1 MLNNGTLSQV
11 GNYNMVLDRDI
22 RLTIL
27 GHTGVGKT
35 SLIKRLKGEDPAITE
50 KTMDITVEKK
60 KITLL
65 SSSIQS
71 KLSFERY
78 RKYNLTAVD
87 NPGDFKLRRKW
98 REAMRKYKTDGILF
112 MLDPSQGVETQRV
125 AMEDSFNYFLDSLS
139 LDPDKAD
146 KKARKKK
153 TLFFFVVNKM
163 DTINNDEKKA
173 QTFLDNFKMVI
184 EDYKMTFP
192 FASFLEAFISVHKSP
207 YEDIDAIF
215 EKCKRAL
222 Y

>member
-1 MLNNGTLSQV
+1 
-11 GNYNMVLDRDI
+11 MVLDRDI

-35 SLIKRLKGEDPAITE
+35 SLIKRLKGEDPTSTD
-50 KTMDITVEKK
+50 KTLDITVEKK

-65 SSSIQS
+65 SSSTQS

-78 RKYNLTAVD
+78 RKYNVTAVD

-98 REAMRKYKTDGILF
+98 REAMRKHKTDGILF
-112 MLDPSQGVETQRV
+112 MLDPSQGVESQRV

-146 KKARKKK
+146 KKAKKK
-153 TLFFFVVNKM
+153 KSLFFFVVNKM

-173 QTFLDNFKMVI
+173 REFLVNFNIVI
-184 EDYKMTFP
+184 QDYKMTFP
-192 FASFLEAFISVHKSP
+192 FATFAEAFISVHKSP

-215 EKCKRAL
+215 EKCKQSL

>member
-1 MLNNGTLSQV
+1 
-11 GNYNMVLDRDI
+11 MVLDRDI
-22 RLTIL
+22 RITIL

-35 SLIKRLKGEDPAITE
+35 SLIKRLKGEDPTSTE
-50 KTMDITVEKK
+50 KTLEITIEKK

-65 SSSIQS
+65 SSSTHS
-71 KLSFERY
+71 KLSLERY
-78 RKYNLTAVD
+78 RKYNVIAVD

-112 MLDPSQGVETQRV
+112 MLDPSQGVESQRV

-146 KKARKKK
+146 KKAKKK
-153 TLFFFVVNKM
+153 RTLFFFVINKM

-173 QTFLDNFKMVI
+173 RGFLDNFNIVI
-184 EDYKMTFP
+184 QDYKMTFP
-192 FASFLEAFISVHKSP
+192 FATFAEAFISVHKSP

-215 EKCKRAL
+215 EKCKQAL

>member
-1 MLNNGTLSQV
+1 MGWLL
-11 GNYNMVLDRDI
+11 MVFDRDI

-35 SLIKRLKGEDPAITE
+35 SLIRRLKGNDPAVTE

-60 KITLL
+60 KIVLL
-65 SSSIQS
+65 SAKNQS
-71 KLSFERY
+71 KFSMERY
-78 RKYNLTAVD
+78 RKYNVIAVD

-112 MLDPSQGVETQRV
+112 MLDPSQPVEEQRV

-146 KKARKKK
+146 KKASKKK
-153 TLFFFVVNKM
+153 TLFIFAVNKM
-163 DTINNDEKKA
+163 DKMDFDNSKA
-173 QTFLDNFKMVI
+173 IEFLKNFDLVMK
-184 EDYKMTFP
+184 DYKMTFP
-192 FASFLEAFISVHKSP
+192 FAVLEQAFISVHDSP
-207 YEDIDAIF
+207 YEDIDQIF
-215 EKCKRAL
+215 EKCKKAL

>member
-1 MLNNGTLSQV
+1 
-11 GNYNMVLDRDI
+11 MVFDRDI

-35 SLIKRLKGEDPAITE
+35 SLIQRLKGNDPAVTE

-60 KITLL
+60 KIILL
-65 SSSIQS
+65 SAKNQS
-71 KLSFERY
+71 KFSMERY
-78 RKYNLTAVD
+78 RKYNVIAVD

-112 MLDPSQGVETQRV
+112 MLDPSQPVEEQRV

-146 KKARKKK
+146 KKASKKR
-153 TLFFFVVNKM
+153 TLFIFAVNKM
-163 DTINNDEKKA
+163 DKMDFDNSKA
-173 QTFLDNFKMVI
+173 IEFLKNFDLVVK
-184 EDYKMTFP
+184 DYKMTFP
-192 FASFLEAFISVHKSP
+192 FAVLEQVFISVHDSP
-207 YEDIDAIF
+207 YEDIDQIF
-215 EKCKRAL
+215 EKCKQAL

>member
-1 MLNNGTLSQV
+1 
-11 GNYNMVLDRDI
+11 MVLDRDI

-27 GHTGVGKT
+27 GNTGVGKT
-35 SLIKRLKGEDPAITE
+35 SLIKRLKGEDPTMTE
-50 KTMDITVEKK
+50 KTMDIIVEKK

-65 SSSIQS
+65 SSRKKSR
-71 KLSFERY
+71 LSLERY
-78 RKYNLTAVD
+78 RKYNVIAVD

-112 MLDPSQGVETQRV
+112 MLDPSQGIESQRV

-146 KKARKKK
+146 KKAKKKK

-163 DTINNDEKKA
+163 DTIDNNKEKA
-173 QTFLDNFKMVI
+173 LIFLENFETVI

-192 FASFLEAFISVHKSP
+192 FAKFAQAFISVHKSP
-207 YEDIDAIF
+207 YEEINLIF
-215 EKCKRAL
+215 EKCKQSL

>member
-1 MLNNGTLSQV
+1 
-11 GNYNMVLDRDI
+11 MVLDRDI
-22 RLTIL
+22 RVTIL

-35 SLIKRLKGEDPAITE
+35 SLVKRLKGEDPTITE
-50 KTMDITVEKK
+50 KTMEITVEKK
-60 KITLL
+60 KIKLL
-65 SSSIQS
+65 SSNKHSR
-71 KLSFERY
+71 LSLERY
-78 RKYNLTAVD
+78 RKYNVIAVD

-112 MLDPSQGVETQRV
+112 MLDPSQNVEAQRV

-163 DTINNDEKKA
+163 DTIDYDRKKA
-173 QTFLDNFKMVI
+173 KEFLENFNIIIK
-184 EDYKMTFP
+184 DYKMTFP
-192 FASFLEAFISVHKSP
+192 FAVFAEAFISVHKSP
-207 YEDIDAIF
+207 YEEIDSIF
-215 EKCKRAL
+215 EKCKQAL

>member
-1 MLNNGTLSQV
+1 
-11 GNYNMVLDRDI
+11 MVLDRDI

-35 SLIKRLKGEDPAITE
+35 SLIKRLKGEDPTSTD
-50 KTMDITVEKK
+50 KTLDITVEKK

-65 SSSIQS
+65 SSSTQS

-78 RKYNLTAVD
+78 RKYNVTAVD

-98 REAMRKYKTDGILF
+98 REAMRKHKTDGILF
-112 MLDPSQGVETQRV
+112 MLDPSQGVESQRV

-146 KKARKKK
+146 KKAKKK
-153 TLFFFVVNKM
+153 KSLFFFVVNKM

-173 QTFLDNFKMVI
+173 HDFLDNFNIVI
-184 EDYKMTFP
+184 QDYKMTFP
-192 FASFLEAFISVHKSP
+192 FATFAEAFISVHKSP

-215 EKCKRAL
+215 EKCKQSL

>member
-1 MLNNGTLSQV
+1 
-11 GNYNMVLDRDI
+11 MVLDRDI

-35 SLIKRLKGEDPAITE
+35 SLIKRLKGEDPTATE
-50 KTMDITVEKK
+50 KTLEITVETK

-65 SSSIQS
+65 SSSKHS
-71 KLSFERY
+71 KFSFERY
-78 RKYNLTAVD
+78 RKYNVIAVD

-112 MLDPSQGVETQRV
+112 MLDPIQGVETQRV

-146 KKARKKK
+146 KKAKKKK
-153 TLFFFVVNKM
+153 TLFYFVVNKM
-163 DTINNDEKKA
+163 DTIGYDEIKGRA
-173 QTFLDNFKMVI
+173 FLDNFDVVVK
-184 EDYKMTFP
+184 DYKMTFP
-192 FASFLEAFISVHKSP
+192 FATFAEALISVHKSP
-207 YEDIDAIF
+207 YEDIDGIF
-215 EKCKRAL
+215 EKCKQSL

>member
-1 MLNNGTLSQV
+1 
-11 GNYNMVLDRDI
+11 MVLDRDI

-27 GHTGVGKT
+27 GNTGVGKT
-35 SLIKRLKGEDPAITE
+35 SLIKRLKGEDPTMTE
-50 KTMDITVEKK
+50 KTMDIIVERK

-65 SSSIQS
+65 SSSKHS
-71 KLSFERY
+71 KLSLERY
-78 RKYNLTAVD
+78 RKYNVIAVD

-112 MLDPSQGVETQRV
+112 MLDPSQGIESQRV

-146 KKARKKK
+146 KKAKKKK

-163 DTINNDEKKA
+163 DTIDNDKEKA
-173 QTFLDNFKMVI
+173 RVFLENFDTVI

-192 FASFLEAFISVHKSP
+192 FAKFAQAFISVHKSP
-207 YEDIDAIF
+207 YEEIDLIF
-215 EKCKRAL
+215 EKCKQAL

>member
-1 MLNNGTLSQV
+1 
-11 GNYNMVLDRDI
+11 MVLDRDI
-22 RLTIL
+22 RVTVL

-35 SLIKRLKGEDPAITE
+35 SLIKRIKGEDPTSVE

-65 SSSIQS
+65 SSKTHS

-78 RKYNLTAVD
+78 RKYNVIAVD

-112 MLDPSQGVETQRV
+112 MLDPTQSVESQRV

-153 TLFFFVVNKM
+153 SLFFFVVNKM
-163 DTINNDEKKA
+163 DAINNDKEKAEK
-173 QTFLDNFKMVI
+173 FLENFQMVI
-184 EDYKMTFP
+184 EDYRMTFP
-192 FASFLEAFISVHKSP
+192 FAAFAEAQISVHKSP
-207 YEDIDAIF
+207 YEEIDSIF
-215 EKCKRAL
+215 EKCKQAL

>member
-1 MLNNGTLSQV
+1 
-11 GNYNMVLDRDI
+11 MVLDRDI

-35 SLIKRLKGEDPAITE
+35 SLIKRLKGEDPTSTE
-50 KTMDITVEKK
+50 KTLDITVEKK

-65 SSSIQS
+65 SSSSQS

-78 RKYNLTAVD
+78 RKYNVTAVD

-98 REAMRKYKTDGILF
+98 REAMRKHKTDGILF
-112 MLDPSQGVETQRV
+112 MLDPSQGVESQRV

-146 KKARKKK
+146 KKAKKKK

-173 QTFLDNFKMVI
+173 RDFLDNFNIVI
-184 EDYKMTFP
+184 QDYKMTFP
-192 FASFLEAFISVHKSP
+192 FATFAEAFISVHKSP

-215 EKCKRAL
+215 EKCKQSL

>member
-1 MLNNGTLSQV
+1 
-11 GNYNMVLDRDI
+11 MVLDRDI

-35 SLIKRLKGEDPAITE
+35 SLIKRLKGEDPTSTE

-65 SSSIQS
+65 SSTKHS

-78 RKYNLTAVD
+78 RKYNVVAVD

-112 MLDPSQGVETQRV
+112 MLDPTQGTEAQRV

-153 TLFFFVVNKM
+153 TLFFFVINKM
-163 DTINNDEKKA
+163 DAINNNVEKA
-173 QTFLDNFKMVI
+173 NDFLKNFEVVI
-184 EDYKMTFP
+184 QDYKMTFP
-192 FASFLEAFISVHKSP
+192 FAAFEKAFLSVHKSP
-207 YEDIDAIF
+207 YEEIDGIF
-215 EKCKRAL
+215 EKCKQAL

>member
-1 MLNNGTLSQV
+1 
-11 GNYNMVLDRDI
+11 MVFDRDI

-35 SLIKRLKGEDPAITE
+35 SLIRRLKGNDPAVTE

-60 KITLL
+60 KIVLL
-65 SSSIQS
+65 SAKNQS
-71 KLSFERY
+71 KFSMERY
-78 RKYNLTAVD
+78 RKYNVIAVD

-112 MLDPSQGVETQRV
+112 MLDPSQPVEEQRV

-146 KKARKKK
+146 KKASKKK
-153 TLFFFVVNKM
+153 TLFIFAVNKM
-163 DTINNDEKKA
+163 DKMDFDNSKA
-173 QTFLDNFKMVI
+173 IEFLKNFDLVMK
-184 EDYKMTFP
+184 DYKMTFP
-192 FASFLEAFISVHKSP
+192 FAVLEQAFISVHDSP
-207 YEDIDAIF
+207 YEDIDQIF
-215 EKCKRAL
+215 EKCKKAL

>member
-1 MLNNGTLSQV
+1 
-11 GNYNMVLDRDI
+11 MVLDRDI

-35 SLIKRLKGEDPAITE
+35 SLIKRLKGEDPASTE

-65 SSSIQS
+65 SSTKHS

-78 RKYNLTAVD
+78 RKYNVVAVD

-112 MLDPSQGVETQRV
+112 MLDPTQGTEAQRV

-153 TLFFFVVNKM
+153 TLFFFVINKM
-163 DTINNDEKKA
+163 DVINNDVEKA
-173 QTFLDNFKMVI
+173 SDFLKNFEVVI
-184 EDYKMTFP
+184 QDYKMTFP
-192 FASFLEAFISVHKSP
+192 FAAFEKAFISVHKSP
-207 YEDIDAIF
+207 YEEIDGIF
-215 EKCKRAL
+215 EKCKQAL

>member
-1 MLNNGTLSQV
+1 MF
-11 GNYNMVLDRDI
+11 MVLDRDI

-27 GHTGVGKT
+27 GNTGVGKT
-35 SLIKRLKGEDPAITE
+35 SLIKRLKGEDPTSTE
-50 KTMDITVEKK
+50 KTMEITVEKK

-65 SSSIQS
+65 SSSKHS
-71 KLSFERY
+71 KISFERY
-78 RKYNLTAVD
+78 RKYNVTAVD

-112 MLDPSQGVETQRV
+112 MLDPSQSVESQRV

-163 DTINNDEKKA
+163 DTINNNEKVA
-173 QTFLDNFKMVI
+173 REFLENFDVVI
-184 EDYKMTFP
+184 QDYKMTFL
-192 FASFLEAFISVHKSP
+192 FAKFAEAFISVHKSP

-215 EKCKRAL
+215 EKCKQIL

>member
-1 MLNNGTLSQV
+1 MGWLL
-11 GNYNMVLDRDI
+11 MVFDRDI

-35 SLIKRLKGEDPAITE
+35 SLIRRLKGNDPAVTE

-60 KITLL
+60 KIILL
-65 SSSIQS
+65 SAKNQS
-71 KLSFERY
+71 KFSMERY
-78 RKYNLTAVD
+78 RKYNVIAVD

-112 MLDPSQGVETQRV
+112 MLDPSQPVEEQRV

-146 KKARKKK
+146 KKASKKK
-153 TLFFFVVNKM
+153 TLFIFAVNKM
-163 DTINNDEKKA
+163 DKMDFDNSKA
-173 QTFLDNFKMVI
+173 IEFLKNFDLVMK
-184 EDYKMTFP
+184 DYKMTFP
-192 FASFLEAFISVHKSP
+192 FAVLEQAFISVHDSP
-207 YEDIDAIF
+207 YEDIDQIF
-215 EKCKRAL
+215 EKCKQAL

>member
-1 MLNNGTLSQV
+1 
-11 GNYNMVLDRDI
+11 MVLDRDI

-27 GHTGVGKT
+27 GNTGVGKT
-35 SLIKRLKGEDPAITE
+35 SLIKRLKGEDPTSTE
-50 KTMDITVEKK
+50 KTMEITVEKK

-65 SSSIQS
+65 SSSKHS

-78 RKYNLTAVD
+78 RKYNVTAVD

-112 MLDPSQGVETQRV
+112 MLDPSQSVESQRV

-146 KKARKKK
+146 RKAKKKK

-163 DTINNDEKKA
+163 DTINNNEKKA
-173 QTFLDNFKMVI
+173 REFLENFDVVI
-184 EDYKMTFP
+184 QDYKMTFL
-192 FASFLEAFISVHKSP
+192 FAKFAKAFISVHKSP

-215 EKCKRAL
+215 EKCKQIL

>member
-1 MLNNGTLSQV
+1 
-11 GNYNMVLDRDI
+11 MVLDRDI

-35 SLIKRLKGEDPAITE
+35 SLIKRLKGEDPTSTE
-50 KTMDITVEKK
+50 KTLDITVEKK

-65 SSSIQS
+65 SSSSQS

-78 RKYNLTAVD
+78 RKYNVTAVD

-98 REAMRKYKTDGILF
+98 REAMRKHKTDGILF
-112 MLDPSQGVETQRV
+112 MLDPSQGVESQRV

-146 KKARKKK
+146 KKAKKK
-153 TLFFFVVNKM
+153 KSLFFFVVNKM

-173 QTFLDNFKMVI
+173 HDFLDNFNIVI
-184 EDYKMTFP
+184 QDYKMTFP
-192 FASFLEAFISVHKSP
+192 FATFAEAFISVHKSP

-215 EKCKRAL
+215 EKCKQSL